1 MTGHQWLE
9 VLIAIAGAL
18 LLTLLL
24 LIAALV
30 IRRPKDKGL
39 QLAAAYQRFSSSD
52 TLPVRNRTLRRRLL
66 VLSAFVILDA
76 VWLGILL
83 SRAPGELAAEST
95 STQSAIPG
103 GLSSSAGASS
113 ASDPRNGS
121 PEEKTIQLEGVA
133 DSAEPFQAVRIQGTY
148 HGGADRFLRVQRWE
162 GGKWLAFPIPTK
174 TDQSGY
180 FATYVEFGKPGRYP
194 LRVWDPDS
202 NMTSKPFVLVIKG

>member
-1 MTGHQWLE
+1 MTGDQWLT
-9 VLIAIAGAL
+9 VMIAIAVAL
-18 LLTLLL
+18 LLILLL

-30 IRRPKDKGL
+30 IRRPKA
-39 QLAAAYQRFSSSD
+39 QLAAAYQRFSSGD
-52 TLPVRNRTLRRRLL
+52 ALPVRNRTLRRRLL
-66 VLSAFVILDA
+66 VLSALVILNA
-76 VWLGILL
+76 IWLGILL

-95 STQSAIPG
+95 STQSAIPR
-103 GLSSSAGASS
+103 GLSPSAGVSS

-121 PEEKTIQLEGVA
+121 PEVKIIQLEGVA
-133 DSAEPFQAVRIQGTY
+133 GSAEPFQAVRIQGTY

>member
-1 MTGHQWLE
+1 MTGDQWPA
-9 VLIAIAGAL
+9 VMIAIAVAL
-18 LLTLLL
+18 LLILLL

-30 IRRPKDKGL
+30 IRRPKA

-52 TLPVRNRTLRRRLL
+52 ALPVRNRTLRRRLL
-66 VLSAFVILDA
+66 VLSALVILDA
-76 VWLGILL
+76 VGLGILL
-83 SRAPGELAAEST
+83 SRPPGELAGESI

-103 GLSSSAGASS
+103 GLSPSAGASS

-121 PEEKTIQLEGVA
+121 PEQKTIQLEGVTG
-133 DSAEPFQAVRIQGTY
+133 SAEPFQAVRIQGTY

-162 GGKWLAFPIPTK
+162 GGEWLAFPIPTK

-180 FATYVEFGKPGRYP
+180 FVTYVEFGKPGRYS

-202 NMTSKPFVLVIKG
+202 NMTSKPFVLVIRG